1 MTQLTHHGMIYVPI
15 GYTYGANM
23 FVLDEVKG
31 GSPYGAGTLAGDGI
45 RQPTKIELE
54 QARYQGKHTAGI
66 AAQLVR
72 GATE

>member
-1 MTQLTHHGMIYVPI
+1 MIFVPV

-31 GSPYGAGTLAGDGI
+31 GSPYGAGTLAGDGT

-54 QARYQGKHTAGI
+54 QAKFQGEYTAKI
-66 AAQLVR
+66 ALRLKKGTDAL
-72 GATE
+72 AEE